1 MYINQVLLVVLKEVD
16 AGGALRLLDALHAT
30 LQPGPAPLPAPSPP
44 SSYPT
49 SQGEGPAAAAA
60 AAAAAA
66 GGGDGGGAA
75 RREAAFE
82 LVAAVFDTSKLGGLS
97 STVEVA

>member
-1 MYINQVLLVVLKEVD
+1 MCINQVLLVVLKEVD

-60 AAAAAA
+60 AAA

-97 STVEVA
+97 STVEVV